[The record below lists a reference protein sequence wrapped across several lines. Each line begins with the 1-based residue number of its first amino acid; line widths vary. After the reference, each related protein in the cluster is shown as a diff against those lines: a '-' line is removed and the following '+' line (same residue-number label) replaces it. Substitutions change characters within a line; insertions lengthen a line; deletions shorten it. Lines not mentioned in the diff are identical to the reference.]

1 LVDCSLLV
9 LNVGCRAA
17 VNWIQ
22 IKTNLLRRFP
32 PSGRY
37 LIGVSGGRDSV
48 ALLHW
53 VINLGY
59 KKLIVCHLN
68 HQLRGRSSEADARF
82 VQKLVWRYNEK
93 LVGQALRLPGAGRA
107 KRSARPTMQMPR
119 IDLELGAANIRAL
132 AKKKKMSIET
142 AAREARYS
150 FFAKAAKRHRC
161 HTVFVAHHADDLVET
176 FLINLFRGAGS
187 AGLASI
193 REASTRRIDNVE
205 LTIVRPFLSIW
216 RKEIDHYVREHR
228 LKFREDA
235 SNKELNPLRN
245 RIRNRVIPYL
255 EKVLGRN
262 IRQNIWRTAI
272 IAAEEEH
279 WIDDQLRDSIGV
291 ELSVP
296 RLRALPVALQR
307 RTILKWLR
315 AQNISEVGFDV
326 VERVR
331 TLLDH
336 DPTIAKVNLPRDC
349 HARRRAGKLFIDL

>member
-1 LVDCSLLV
+1 
-9 LNVGCRAA
+9 
-17 VNWIQ
+17 
-22 IKTNLLRRFP
+22 
-32 PSGRY
+32 
-37 LIGVSGGRDSV
+37 
-48 ALLHW
+48 
-53 VINLGY
+53 
-59 KKLIVCHLN
+59 LN
-68 HQLRGRSSEADARF
+68 HQLRGRSSDADARF
-82 VQKLVWRYNEK
+82 VQKLVGRYNEK
-93 LVGQALRLPGAGRA
+93 FVGQALRLPGAERG
-107 KRSARPTMQMPR
+107 KRSARPTMQMPH
-119 IDLELGAANIRAL
+119 IDLELRKANVRAL
-132 AKKKKMSIET
+132 AKKKKTSIET
-142 AAREARYS
+142 AAREMRYS
-150 FFAKAAKRHRC
+150 FFAKTAKHRRC

-176 FLINLFRGAGS
+176 FLINLFRGAGT
-187 AGLASI
+187 AGLAAI

-326 VERVR
+326 IERVR

-336 DPTIAKVNLPRDC
+336 DATIAKVNLPRDR